1 MTSGTAVG
9 AQPSMAH
16 AWAPDGRAFRSIM
29 SAALM
34 IAAAL
39 CWWLALPPRGWWV
52 LFPLGVAAFMGALIR
67 HRLRDRIWLGG
78 LCGLAH
84 YALALQWVTAFS
96 MVGYLGVVALEATLL
111 AGVAAVSVGSD
122 LRHRR
127 IYWWLVTPGAL
138 VLLEAF
144 QHRFPF
150 GGFPLPSFGF
160 SQVDGPFLAAAP
172 IGGALMVTGL
182 AAVSGAAVLAVVLGP
197 GLRARMVAAAAGLG
211 ALLLPLSLSDV
222 AWGESAGRLDA
233 VIVQGGGPRGLRAFN
248 TVDATEQH
256 LRTAGRITSSPDLV
270 LLPESIGHAH
280 GPVSE
285 SPVGGRFARLAQQLD
300 THLVAG
306 VTETEGDGYRNAAVL
321 WDPDGALQDR
331 YEKHHRVPFGEY
343 LPLRGLVERVSDHA
357 RLVPRDAIIGEGPA
371 ALRRDSPTPWGIVI
385 SYEVFFADRVR
396 DAVEHGGQVLL
407 VPTSAASFDTDKV
420 PAIEV
425 AASRL
430 RAREFDRAVLQ
441 AAPTGYSAII
451 RPDGTI
457 EELSSLGSSEL
468 LQAEVPLRTSLTP
481 YARTGDAP
489 MVVFAVSIMAW
500 CGAHRL
506 AARNLQGPR
515 SGRPARSTL

>member
-1 MTSGTAVG
+1 
-9 AQPSMAH
+9 
-16 AWAPDGRAFRSIM
+16 
-29 SAALM
+29 M

-78 LCGLAH
+78 LCGLTH
-84 YALALQWVTAFS
+84 YALALQWVSAFS
-96 MVGYLGVVALEATLL
+96 MAGYLGVVVLEATLL
-111 AGVAAVSVGSD
+111 AGVAAASVGSD

-127 IYWWLVTPGAL
+127 IHWWLVTPAAL
-138 VLLEAF
+138 VLLEAL
-144 QHRFPF
+144 QHRFPN

-172 IGGALMVTGL
+172 VGGSLMVTGL
-182 AAVSGAAVLAVVLGP
+182 AAVAGAAVLAVVLGP
-197 GLRARMVAAAAGLG
+197 GLRARMVASAAGLG

-222 AWGESAGRLDA
+222 TRGEPAGSLDA

-256 LRTAGRITSSPDLV
+256 LRTADLITSSPDLV
-270 LLPESIGHAH
+270 LMPESIGHAH

-285 SPVGGRFARLAQQLD
+285 SPVGDRFARLAQQLD

-306 VTETEGDGYRNAAVL
+306 ITETEGDGYRNAAVL
-321 WDPDGALQDR
+321 WGPDGALQDR

-371 ALRRDSPTPWGIVI
+371 ALRRDSPAPWGIVI
-385 SYEVFFADRVR
+385 SYEVFFADRVQ
-396 DAVEHGGQVLL
+396 DAVDNGAQVLL
-407 VPTSAASFDTDKV
+407 VPTSAASFSADKV

-451 RPDGTI
+451 RPDGSI
-457 EELSSLGSSEL
+457 EELSDLGSSEL
-468 LQAEVPLRTSLTP
+468 LKAEVPLRTGLTP
-481 YARTGDAP
+481 YARTGDVP
-489 MVVFAVSIMAW
+489 MVVLALTVVAW
-500 CGAHRL
+500 SGAHHL
-506 AARNLQGPR
+506 VVRNVQRPR
-515 SGRPARSTL
+515 RGRPTRSAS